1 MFTRSILEVHL
12 KGKAIANS
20 CICEVLILLRTVED
34 MGMANIKEDCE
45 LEYGLTLCFYLRP
58 WPKKRSNWE
67 CLMKVETTSCSSIIR
82 DVYCNSNAVPVLD
95 LFLGIRHW

>member
-1 MFTRSILEVHL
+1 MLTRVFVRFSILYRSLEYFH
-12 KGKAIANS
+12 
-20 CICEVLILLRTVED
+20 RVED

-67 CLMKVETTSCSSIIR
+67 CLMKVETTLCSSIIR
-82 DVYCNSNAVPVLD
+82 DVYCN
-95 LFLGIRHW
+95 